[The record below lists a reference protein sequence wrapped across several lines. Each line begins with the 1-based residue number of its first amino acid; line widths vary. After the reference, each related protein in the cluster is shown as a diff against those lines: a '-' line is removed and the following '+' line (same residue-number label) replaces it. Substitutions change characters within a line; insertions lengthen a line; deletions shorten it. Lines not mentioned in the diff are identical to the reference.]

1 MSLLSERYK
10 RRIGLVQ
17 EALRDR
23 SLEALWVEPSV
34 GLFYLTGLE
43 PVSLE
48 RLFGLLLPV
57 SGRPRMVVPLL
68 LKDECEHVDIA
79 EHITWSDSQGP
90 EKAAAAALNG
100 VSRLLVQ
107 GSLPV
112 WSLRLLEKVRP
123 GVEVEQDLGLLSGFR
138 ERKEAEEVDLIRR
151 SGALTDD
158 TVSWVGSLD
167 LENLTER
174 QLAGKIQAHYL
185 ELGRQPSP
193 YGLVATGENAAMPHY
208 VGGDVPIR
216 TAQPLLVDFGGA
228 IDGYWSDITRI
239 YFPRDLDP
247 EVKEAYEIV
256 CNAYDA
262 AFGVVEPGI
271 QCGEVDRAARS
282 VIEEAGYGDAFLHR
296 TGHGLGL
303 EVHEEPYLRE
313 GNEKP
318 LEVGHVFSIEPG
330 IYVRGRFG
338 VRYENIVH
346 LAQEGPESM
355 NLSPRSH
362 FFQG

>member
-1 MSLLSERYK
+1 VSPLAEHHK

-23 SLEALWVEPSV
+23 NLEALWVEPSV

-43 PVSLE
+43 LVSLE
-48 RLFGLLLPV
+48 RLFGLLLPA
-57 SGRPRMVVPLL
+57 SGRPKMVVPLL

-79 EHITWSDSQGP
+79 EHITWSDSEGP
-90 EKAAAAALNG
+90 EKAAAAALYG

-107 GSLPV
+107 GSLPF
-112 WSLRLLEKVRP
+112 WSLHLLEKVNP
-123 GVEVEQDLGLLSGFR
+123 AMEVEQDPGLLSGFR
-138 ERKEAEEVDLIRR
+138 ERKEVEEVDLIRR
-151 SGALTDD
+151 SGALTDEI
-158 TVSWVGSLD
+158 VSWIGSLD

-174 QLAGKIQAHYL
+174 RLAGKVQARYL
-185 ELGRQPSP
+185 ELGHQPSP

-208 VGGDVPIR
+208 VGGDVPIH
-216 TAQPLLVDFGGA
+216 TAQPLLMDFGGA
-228 IDGYWSDITRI
+228 IEGYWSDITRI

-247 EVKEAYEIV
+247 EVEEAYEIV

-262 AFGVVEPGI
+262 AFGVLEPGI
-271 QCGEVDRAARS
+271 PCGEVDRAARS
-282 VIEEAGYGDAFLHR
+282 VIDEAGYGDVFLHR

-303 EVHEEPYLRE
+303 EVHEEPYLRDS
-313 GNEKP
+313 NEKP

-330 IYVRGRFG
+330 VYVRGRFG

-346 LAQEGPESM
+346 LGQGGPESM
-355 NLSPRSH
+355 NLSPRKH